1 MPIRRVYTIFFFLPP
16 RNQTTISVMVWTRK
30 PDGER
35 RDRILRVRVSAIEA
49 ALIEEFAAVAGMT
62 LSDYVRTVATTPGR
76 YRLPG
81 DARRA
86 AEETRT

>member
-1 MPIRRVYTIFFFLPP
+1 
-16 RNQTTISVMVWTRK
+16 MVWTRK
-30 PDGER
+30 PAGER
-35 RDRILRVRVSAIEA
+35 RDRILRIRVSSIEA

-81 DARRA
+81 EARAAR
-86 AEETRT
+86 AEETRA